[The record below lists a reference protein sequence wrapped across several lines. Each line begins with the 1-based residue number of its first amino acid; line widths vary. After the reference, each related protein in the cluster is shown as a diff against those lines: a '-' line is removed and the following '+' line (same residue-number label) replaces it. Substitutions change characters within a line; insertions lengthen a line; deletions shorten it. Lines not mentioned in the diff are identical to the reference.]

1 MKIKEGFLLRK
12 VAGSNVV
19 VPVGEATLDF
29 NGMMSLNETGAFL
42 FQKLMEGI
50 DEESLIEALMAEY
63 DVDKEV
69 AAKDVEEFI
78 AKVEREDLFE

>member
-1 MKIKEGFLLRK
+1 MKIKEGFLLRN

-29 NGMMSLNETGAFL
+29 NGMMSLNDTGAFL

-50 DEESLIEALMAEY
+50 DKDQLIEALMAEY

-78 AKVEREDLFE
+78 VKVEREDLFE

>member
-1 MKIKEGFLLRK
+1 MKIKEGFLLRN

-29 NGMMSLNETGAFL
+29 NGMMSLNDTGAFL
-42 FQKLMEGI
+42 FQKLMKGI
-50 DEESLIEALMAEY
+50 DKDQLIEALMAEY

-69 AAKDVEEFI
+69 AEKDVEEFI
-78 AKVEREDLFE
+78 VKVEREDLFE

>member
-1 MKIKEGFLLRK
+1 MKIKEGFLLRN

-29 NGMMSLNETGAFL
+29 NGMMSLNDTGAFL
-42 FQKLMEGI
+42 FQKLMKGI
-50 DEESLIEALMAEY
+50 DKDQLIEALMAEY

-78 AKVEREDLFE
+78 VKVEREDLFE